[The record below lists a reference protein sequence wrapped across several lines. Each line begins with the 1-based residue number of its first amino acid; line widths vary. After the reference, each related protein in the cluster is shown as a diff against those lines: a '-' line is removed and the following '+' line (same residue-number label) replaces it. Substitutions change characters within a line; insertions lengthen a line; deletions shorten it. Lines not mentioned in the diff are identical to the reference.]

1 MILGLMLIIQL
12 ICLFLFNVL
21 KLNDYMDPDAAN
33 LFSHMYKV
41 VHERTYLI
49 PGWIYTTTLELDC
62 SLLLAAPIYAITRS
76 VPVAV
81 GITNLIYAVFFI
93 YVWMKVLRKESLYS
107 RLIFANLVLI
117 PYQIG
122 MLDYYNMM
130 FFSGGQYLI
139 KTLIP
144 VILIA
149 ILLQSEEKEYS
160 QREFIGLSV
169 IFTALLFLTSL
180 SSGIYV
186 MMMGLAPVALVYLGI
201 KFVKWEKISER
212 IWLLAII
219 SGLVSVVGILLN
231 SRFEKEIV
239 RDITYPDVQTMYGYP
254 QRVFWGLFQLFGGVK
269 GEGEV
274 TVLSLEGMIMLG
286 KIILVFAVLISA
298 VYTLILWIKN
308 KASLL
313 QKMLVMMFIWG
324 LFFQIIFLTS
334 YASASY
340 EYRYHLM
347 EMIPALA
354 LLCVNFVGILPIFK
368 NKQQLFT
375 LKIIGLSILAAFTIY
390 NYGDAFRGRND
401 HAVIPR
407 EIVEKCEGL
416 GYDVVYIYTEQP
428 YAEYGRYYSGGK
440 DYFTCLAGGSM
451 YARDYYSKYSDV
463 TIEPTEL
470 SLFVFKCTELVPFE
484 IGAEGGY
491 FNGYYLYPVLQV
503 GEYTILRVD
512 SEK

>member
-1 MILGLMLIIQL
+1 MGLMLIIQF

-33 LFSHMYKV
+33 LFSHMFKV

-49 PGWIYTTTLELDC
+49 PDWIYTTTLELDC
-62 SLLLAAPIYAITRS
+62 SLFLVAPIYAVTRS
-76 VPVAV
+76 VPVSV
-81 GITNLIYAVFFI
+81 GITNLVYALFFI
-93 YVWMKVLRKESLYS
+93 YIWMKVLRKESFYS
-107 RLIFANLVLI
+107 RLLFANLVLI
-117 PYQIG
+117 PYQLG

-130 FFSGGQYLI
+130 YFSGGQYLI

-201 KFVKWEKISER
+201 KFVKWEKIPGR

-219 SGLVSVVGILLN
+219 SGLLSVTGILLN
-231 SRFEKEIV
+231 SRFEKDMVWEI
-239 RDITYPDVQTMYGYP
+239 IYPDVENMYEYP
-254 QRVFWGLFQLFGGVK
+254 KRVFWGIFQLFGGVK
-269 GEGEV
+269 WIDQV
-274 TVLSLEGMIMLG
+274 PVLSPEGIIMLV

-298 VYTLILWIKN
+298 IYTLALWIKQ

-313 QKMLVMMFIWG
+313 QKMLAMMFIWG
-324 LFFQIIFLTS
+324 LFFQSIFLTS
-334 YASASY
+334 YASATY

-354 LLCVNFVGILPIFK
+354 LLCVNLAGILPVFK
-368 NKQQLFT
+368 NKHQLLA
-375 LKIIGLSILAAFTIY
+375 LKILSLSILVAFAIY
-390 NYGDAFRGRND
+390 NYSDAFQGYNE

-440 DYFTCLAGGSM
+440 DYFTCLAGGSI
-451 YARDYYSKYSDV
+451 YARDYYKRYSDV
-463 TIEPTEL
+463 TMEPTEI

-503 GEYTILRVD
+503 GEYTILRVIP
-512 SEK
+512 K